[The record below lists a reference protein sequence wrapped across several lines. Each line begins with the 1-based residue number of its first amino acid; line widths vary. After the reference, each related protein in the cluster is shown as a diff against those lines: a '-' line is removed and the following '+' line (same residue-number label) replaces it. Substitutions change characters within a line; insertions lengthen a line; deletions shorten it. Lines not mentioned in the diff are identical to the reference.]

1 MLIPPKKVA
10 IILGITLI
18 VSIGL
23 GFLTRVLVLGKTP
36 KQLSTLSEI
45 IAYAAHLPEF
55 PASDDN
61 DWTDPHYDTFD
72 KSRGLSIWQN
82 IKLKLNLLEPPVW
95 SPQYLAMQLKKR
107 TQKNQTMGLTDG
119 PKDFIHIKASPETKI
134 LVFGDV
140 HAAFHSLVRDL
151 TYLKSIQIIDDNLSI
166 KNGVYFVFNGD
177 FIDRSPY
184 SIDSLLL
191 LLLLMEKNPQKVFY
205 VAGNHERN
213 SKWQDFGLKRE
224 LVARGYPYSRQVVP
238 FKEEVND
245 FFNTLPE
252 SIYVSAA
259 DTTVNV
265 LRMAFNDHLN
275 LSYDEEIISP
285 AFLEQKEP
293 VKAYEFTTNSS
304 TGPSIDVR
312 AVIKTEE
319 WRTSRRVKN
328 GIGLLDQDHGATTW
342 ASLSSPINAHKIFL
356 NLHEDSFIE
365 VVIKDTIEKSIIFSH
380 YQDPRTTEGF
390 KQSPLR
396 SLVFGGPPINI
407 ASHPSLKIAST
418 MSLVRGVPSMGKQAR
433 RGLNLAINNFNL
445 DTINNKYNIRFYID
459 NDDYLP
465 QNARKNIL
473 EHVED
478 NIRIFLLP
486 TGTPTLMSYLD
497 IIQKK
502 EIAVFFPITGATS
515 LHRKDLTNI
524 IHFRATYEEEVK
536 ALIKTLVR
544 DYGALKFAFFYQD
557 DSYGRGPFQE
567 AIKQLAKFGITE
579 FTALPYSRGAIS
591 FEKQVEHLKLSQA
604 DALGL
609 FATATASEEF
619 IRQLGA
625 DFLSNTQ
632 LFGISFVGE
641 LALRRFTQRLGMRLM
656 LASPVPNPKT
666 FNEPIGLM
674 YREAMDMENNDYDVF
689 SFEAFISSS
698 LFFHAL
704 NQVDLKNITPEKA
717 LKAVEDFSHH
727 DFYGFPLK
735 FNPSTRSLAR
745 YIWIEDNTKKEWNK
759 SPIYQ

>member
-23 GFLTRVLVLGKTP
+23 GFVMRFFFQGKSP
-36 KQLSTLSEI
+36 KQPSTLSEI
-45 IAYAAHLPEF
+45 ISYAAHLPEF

-61 DWTDPHYDTFD
+61 DWTDSHYHTFD
-72 KSRGLSIWQN
+72 KSRGPSLWET
-82 IKLKLNLLEPPVW
+82 IKLKLNLLEPPIW
-95 SPQYLAMQLKKR
+95 SPQYLAIQLKKR
-107 TQKNQTMGLTDG
+107 ARENKNFGLTDG
-119 PKDFIHIKASPETKI
+119 VKNFIHIKASLGTRI

-140 HAAFHSLVRDL
+140 HGAFHSLVRDL
-151 TYLKSIQIIDDNLSI
+151 SYLKSTNVIDDNLSI
-166 KNGVYFVFNGD
+166 KDGVYLVFNGD

-191 LLLLMEKNPQKVFY
+191 LLLLMEKNPHKVLY

-224 LVARGYPYSRQVVP
+224 LVARGYPYSKQVVP

-252 SIYVSAA
+252 SIYVSTT
-259 DTTVNV
+259 DGTVNV
-265 LRMAFNDHLN
+265 LRIAFNDHLN
-275 LSYDEEIISP
+275 LSYNEEVISP

-293 VKAYEFTTNSS
+293 IKAYEFTTNSS

-319 WRTSRRVKN
+319 WRTSRRVKD

-356 NLHEDSFIE
+356 NLHDDSFIE
-365 VVIKDTIEKSIIFSH
+365 VAIKDSIEKSIIFSH

-390 KQSPLR
+390 KQSSLR
-396 SLVFGGPPINI
+396 SLVFGGPPIDI
-407 ASHPSLKIAST
+407 SSRPSVKIAST

-459 NDDYLP
+459 NDDYSP

-473 EHVED
+473 EHVDD
-478 NIRIFLLP
+478 NIRLFLLP

-502 EIAVFFPITGATS
+502 EIGVFFPITGSTS

-524 IHFRATYEEEVK
+524 IHFRATYEDEVR
-536 ALIKTLVR
+536 ALIKTLVK
-544 DYGALKFAFFYQD
+544 DYGAIKFAFFYQD
-557 DSYGRGPFQE
+557 DSYGQGPFQE
-567 AIKQLAKFGITE
+567 AIKQLASFGITE
-579 FTALPYSRGAIS
+579 VTALPYSRGAIA
-591 FEKQVEHLKLSQA
+591 FEKQVELLKLSQA

-609 FATATASEEF
+609 FATATTSEEF

-641 LALRRFTQRLGMRLM
+641 LPLKRFTQRLGMKLM
-656 LASPVPNPKT
+656 LASPVPNPRT
-666 FNEPIGLM
+666 YNEPIGLM
-674 YREAMDMENNDYDVF
+674 YRKAMDEENNDYDVF
-689 SFEAFISSS
+689 SFEAFVASL

-704 NQVDLKNITPEKA
+704 NEIDLKKISPEKA
-717 LKAVEDFSHH
+717 LKAVEEYSRH

-735 FNPSTRSLAR
+735 FNPETRSLAR
-745 YIWIEDNTKKEWNK
+745 YIWIEDSTKNDWYKW
-759 SPIYQ
+759 PIYQ